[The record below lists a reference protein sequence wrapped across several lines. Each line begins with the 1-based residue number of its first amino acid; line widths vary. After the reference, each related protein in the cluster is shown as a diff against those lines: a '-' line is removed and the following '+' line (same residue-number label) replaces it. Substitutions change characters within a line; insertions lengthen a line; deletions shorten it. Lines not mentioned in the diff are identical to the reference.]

1 MQFLKVR
8 SIPTLF
14 WSSPKTLTLRPPIL
28 STFMLI
34 VGLSLFGLGEAFLL
48 AANFGVSPWTVLAE
62 GLGKHIHVSVGTST
76 FIISSV
82 VLIFWWPLKQTP
94 GLGTILNIVI
104 VALVIDCALPFLPQF
119 EIWPFQVAEAAFG
132 VLVTGIGGAIYLIAN
147 LGPGPRDGI
156 MTGLQ
161 RVTGYPLALV
171 RNSIELSVVCLGWL
185 LGGTVG
191 LGTLLFAFGI
201 GPCIAITIRLFA
213 LVFPSKS
220 LD

>member
-1 MQFLKVR
+1 M
-8 SIPTLF
+8 
-14 WSSPKTLTLRPPIL
+14 
-28 STFMLI
+28 
-34 VGLSLFGLGEAFLL
+34 
-48 AANFGVSPWTVLAE
+48 
-62 GLGKHIHVSVGTST
+62 
-76 FIISSV
+76 
-82 VLIFWWPLKQTP
+82 
-94 GLGTILNIVI
+94 
-104 VALVIDCALPFLPQF
+104 VIDCALPFLPQF

-191 LGTLLFAFGI
+191 LGPLLFAFGI
-201 GPCIAITIRLFA
+201 GPCIAITIRLLA
-213 LVFPSKS
+213 LLFPSKS